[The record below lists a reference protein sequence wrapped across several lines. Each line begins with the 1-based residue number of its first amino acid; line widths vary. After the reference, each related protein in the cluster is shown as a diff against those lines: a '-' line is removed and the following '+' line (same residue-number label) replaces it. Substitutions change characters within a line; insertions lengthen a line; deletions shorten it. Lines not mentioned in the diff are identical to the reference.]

1 MLALLVSVSVAASP
15 APPRTPLAPQGA
27 TEKDDSAWARDEQ
40 LLPKRQK
47 LTPDEIWNEPSTPTE
62 PPGTLSQPRLLRF
75 VGAFVGGAVGLGV
88 PLLLLP
94 LADAPCALVSGAF
107 SFCPTPV
114 HFLVGTLSLIGAIAG
129 AAGGFAVAGGEVSGG
144 AVVAGTFVG
153 LFLALAVAAV
163 AVAVSQPF
171 GGMGLGLPVVVAGAG
186 LVVGSQALAMLLRDD
201 AREGRPWLSSSGGR
215 IALTSL
221 TFLGTVGVGAL
232 LTALL
237 GAATQSGVVAI
248 GAGVI
253 FGSLVPLAVWGTHR
267 ALDGKGSIGIAYL
280 ATLAT
285 AALGFLGAGFFAIT
299 NGSFLVSDGGR
310 IRGAATTAVVVG
322 GVLLAT
328 LGVPLILEAS
338 HGGALIE
345 EREPKVALSLGGA
358 PVAGGAMGVVT
369 GRF

>member
-1 MLALLVSVSVAASP
+1 M
-15 APPRTPLAPQGA
+15 
-27 TEKDDSAWARDEQ
+27 EKDDSAWAQPLPR
-40 LLPKRQK
+40 PKR
-47 LTPDEIWNEPSTPTE
+47 LTPGEIWNEPSTPPE

-75 VGAFVGGAVGLGV
+75 MGAFLGGAVGLGV

-129 AAGGFAVAGGEVSGG
+129 AAGGFALAGGEVSGG

-163 AVAVSQPF
+163 AVVVAQAQQFPST
-171 GGMGLGLPVVVAGAG
+171 GLGLPVIVAGAG

-201 AREGRPWLSSSGGR
+201 AREGRPWLSSSAGR
-215 IALTSL
+215 MALTSVA
-221 TFLGTVGVGAL
+221 FLAAAGVGAL
-232 LTALL
+232 LTVLL
-237 GAATQSGVVAI
+237 GAATQSAVVAI
-248 GAGVI
+248 GAGVV
-253 FGSLVPLAVWGTHR
+253 FGSLVPLAAWGTHR
-267 ALDGKGSIGIAYL
+267 ALDGKGSVGVAYL

-285 AALGFLGAGFFAIT
+285 AALGFLGAGLFAIT

-310 IRGAATTAVVVG
+310 IRGAATTAVVIG
-322 GVLLAT
+322 GVLLGT